1 MVSNTTLQKNL
12 DAFYTHPK
20 IARFCLDLLKD
31 LINQN
36 LGLDLSAFHFLEPSA
51 GSGSFVDALKG
62 LGIADCLALDIAPKA
77 QGIQKKDYLLELIE
91 FDKKRVIV
99 GNPPF
104 GHRGKLALDFL
115 NKSLNEAPIV
125 AFILPNLFKR
135 YSIQKRIDK
144 RAKLVLNADLEK
156 NAFIFNER
164 PYDVKCVFQIYM
176 HKNIALNLKDERII
190 APPKIRHNDFITYIH
205 NNTPHTLKYFNK
217 EKYQWDFAVVR
228 QGFYDYNEKITNANL
243 LIKNRQYFFIKA
255 HSKEALRIIHKSD
268 LIPKNLIKQRF
279 FEKEAKELEELE
291 NALNEKEA
299 DFEEFIEEH
308 SNEEGLFYES
318 KINESVLKKE
328 LKNATDSEDKKT
340 LKTALELLEAKNKAL
355 KMKNKAHEELE
366 LNGIQSIQL
375 S

>member
-36 LGLDLSAFHFLEPSA
+36 LGLDLNAFHFLEPSA
-51 GSGSFVDALKG
+51 GSGSFVGALKG

-91 FDKKRVIV
+91 FNKKRIII

-115 NKSLNEAPIV
+115 NKSLNEASIV

-135 YSIQKRIDK
+135 YSIQKHIDK

-156 NAFIFNER
+156 NAFIFNGR

-190 APPKIRHNDFITYIH
+190 APPKIRHNGFITYIH
-205 NNTPHTLKYFNK
+205 NNTPHNTLKYFNK

-228 QGFYDYNEKITNANL
+228 QGFY
-243 LIKNRQYFFIKA
+243 
-255 HSKEALRIIHKSD
+255 H
-268 LIPKNLIKQRF
+268 
-279 FEKEAKELEELE
+279 
-291 NALNEKEA
+291 
-299 DFEEFIEEH
+299 
-308 SNEEGLFYES
+308 
-318 KINESVLKKE
+318 
-328 LKNATDSEDKKT
+328 
-340 LKTALELLEAKNKAL
+340 
-355 KMKNKAHEELE
+355 
-366 LNGIQSIQL
+366 
-375 S
+375 

>member
-36 LGLDLSAFHFLEPSA
+36 LGLDLNAFHFLEPSA
-51 GSGSFVDALKG
+51 GNGSFVGALKG
-62 LGIADCLALDIAPKA
+62 LGIVDCLALDIAPKA
-77 QGIQKKDYLLELIE
+77 QGIQKKDYLLELIG
-91 FDKKRVIV
+91 FNKKRVII

-135 YSIQKRIDK
+135 YSIQKHIDK

-243 LIKNRQYFFIKA
+243 LIKNRQYV
-255 HSKEALRIIHKSD
+255 
-268 LIPKNLIKQRF
+268 
-279 FEKEAKELEELE
+279 
-291 NALNEKEA
+291 
-299 DFEEFIEEH
+299 EF
-308 SNEEGLFYES
+308 
-318 KINESVLKKE
+318 KP
-328 LKNATDSEDKKT
+328 A
-340 LKTALELLEAKNKAL
+340 
-355 KMKNKAHEELE
+355 
-366 LNGIQSIQL
+366 
-375 S
+375 

>member
-255 HSKEALRIIHKSD
+255 HSKEALRIIHTSHFLYQPFGSQNYPDFLVFICDYVVGIEIKFSKND
-268 LIPKNLIKQRF
+268 KGEKNLQTSRPMWNSNLPKPNAIYVYGVANANITF
-279 FEKEAKELEELE
+279 FKGSDIL
-291 NALNEKEA
+291 
-299 DFEEFIEEH
+299 
-308 SNEEGLFYES
+308 SYETR
-318 KINESVLKKE
+318 EVL
-328 LKNATDSEDKKT
+328 LKYFDTLDKD
-340 LKTALELLEAKNKAL
+340 E
-355 KMKNKAHEELE
+355 
-366 LNGIQSIQL
+366 
-375 S
+375 

>member
-1 MVSNTTLQKNL
+1 MASNTILQKNL

-20 IARFCLDLLKD
+20 IARFCLDLLRD
-31 LINQN
+31 LIVQN
-36 LGLDLSAFHFLEPSA
+36 LGLDLNAFHFLEPSA
-51 GSGSFVDALKG
+51 GSGSFVDALKE
-62 LGIADCLALDIAPKA
+62 LGIADWDALDIAPKA

-91 FDKKRVIV
+91 FNKKRIII

-255 HSKEALRIIHKSD
+255 HSKEALRIIHKID
-268 LIPKNLIKQRF
+268 FNKLAHKNTQVLGF
-279 FEKEAKELEELE
+279 STYDFVEEYC
-291 NALNEKEA
+291 K
-299 DFEEFIEEH
+299 
-308 SNEEGLFYES
+308 
-318 KINESVLKKE
+318 LKGMH
-328 LKNATDSEDKKT
+328 A
-340 LKTALELLEAKNKAL
+340 
-355 KMKNKAHEELE
+355 
-366 LNGIQSIQL
+366 
-375 S
+375 

>member
-1 MVSNTTLQKNL
+1 MASNATLQKNL

-31 LINQN
+31 LIAQN
-36 LGLDLSAFHFLEPSA
+36 LGLDLNAFHFLEPSA

-91 FDKKRVIV
+91 FNQKRIIV

-255 HSKEALRIIHKSD
+255 HSKEALRIIRETT
-268 LIPKNLIKQRF
+268 PC
-279 FEKEAKELEELE
+279 
-291 NALNEKEA
+291 
-299 DFEEFIEEH
+299 
-308 SNEEGLFYES
+308 
-318 KINESVLKKE
+318 
-328 LKNATDSEDKKT
+328 
-340 LKTALELLEAKNKAL
+340 
-355 KMKNKAHEELE
+355 
-366 LNGIQSIQL
+366 
-375 S
+375 

>member
-1 MVSNTTLQKNL
+1 MLIVSPLILPLKL
-12 DAFYTHPK
+12 KAFK
-20 IARFCLDLLKD
+20 
-31 LINQN
+31 
-36 LGLDLSAFHFLEPSA
+36 
-51 GSGSFVDALKG
+51 
-62 LGIADCLALDIAPKA
+62 
-77 QGIQKKDYLLELIE
+77 KKDYLLELIE
-91 FDKKRVIV
+91 FDKKRIII

-115 NKSLNEAPIV
+115 NKSLSEAPIV

-135 YSIQKRIDK
+135 YSIQKHIDK

-255 HSKEALRIIHKSD
+255 HSKEALRIIHKID
-268 LIPKNLIKQRF
+268 FNKLAHKNTQVLGFSTYDFVEEYCKL
-279 FEKEAKELEELE
+279 KEMHA
-291 NALNEKEA
+291 
-299 DFEEFIEEH
+299 
-308 SNEEGLFYES
+308 
-318 KINESVLKKE
+318 
-328 LKNATDSEDKKT
+328 
-340 LKTALELLEAKNKAL
+340 
-355 KMKNKAHEELE
+355 
-366 LNGIQSIQL
+366 
-375 S
+375 